1 MQQAIQV
8 DLGDGPFTVT
18 TNLWVIVQWERKFK
32 RKASDLANGAG
43 AEDMAYRAYEACKTN
58 GVVVPAVFDDFLR
71 KAVVSFGETEATDPT
86 DPAPTA
92 GD

>member
-18 TNLWVIVQWERKFK
+18 TILWVIVQWERNCK
-32 RKASDLANGAG
+32 RQASDLANGAG
-43 AEDMAYRAYEACKTN
+43 AEDMAYMAYEACKTN
-58 GVVVPAVFDDFLR
+58 GVTVPAVFDDFLR

-86 DPAPTA
+86 NPAPTA